1 MLENHNFKK
10 KNRPLDHYT
19 PKKEEEEE
27 EEEEEHKT
35 RINKD

>member
-1 MLENHNFKK
+1 MLENHNLK

-19 PKKEEEEE
+19 PKKKKKKE

-35 RINKD
+35 RINKN